1 MSNYPFSVQPK
12 RPHRANVLIPSVRLD
27 LSFRAN
33 GERTPE
39 GKVPAFYLS
48 KPSRFFPEGCRASP
62 PNLRS
67 REPSKQSMVVFEYI
81 EEAPAGIEPATS
93 ENWQSTLGTGQV
105 FTAAFSALS
114 PLS

>member
-48 KPSRFFPEGCRASP
+48 KPSRFFPEGCRGEPSEVGSMENSPANSRASP
-62 PNLRS
+62 L
-67 REPSKQSMVVFEYI
+67 
-81 EEAPAGIEPATS
+81 
-93 ENWQSTLGTGQV
+93 
-105 FTAAFSALS
+105 
-114 PLS
+114 